1 MAVIIDESSEAAMT
15 LTDELANANK
25 ARWELAR
32 ILLGKR
38 DGDIEAL
45 HIECVEA
52 AERLRA
58 EADRVRD
65 EELIGKRLMDIAAE

>member
-1 MAVIIDESSEAAMT
+1 MT

-38 DGDIEAL
+38 DGDIEEL
-45 HIECVEA
+45 HLECVA
-52 AERLRA
+52 AAYLWA
-58 EADRVRD
+58 ADRAKSDV
-65 EELIGKRLMDIAAE
+65 